1 MKYLLFPEGVAVE
14 VELRCLLCFLAAA
27 SLAGSLCMFLQL
39 VANQR
44 EQQIE
49 GILLRRELFPMSSKS
64 VVHVQVVH
72 FDVL

>member
-14 VELRCLLCFLAAA
+14 VELRCLLGFLATAP
-27 SLAGSLCMFLQL
+27 LAGSLCMFLQL
-39 VANQR
+39 VDDQR

-49 GILLRRELFPMSSKS
+49 GLLLRRELFPICSKC